1 MDKISVV
8 VLTDKDLSSVKLEK
22 EIKHFLEEKGFST
35 EERVYMLERK
45 MVRMMF
51 ERKKHEH

>member
-1 MDKISVV
+1 MDKISEV